1 MKQVT
6 INAQTLDNILDYL
19 RLGLSTLNS
28 AEDFTVMNLTSQ
40 QKQVVENYNLDLCEI
55 GAVGDGIADDEK
67 FVEAAL
73 KQGFRNFCFGTYMVK
88 SSRLFSY
95 LKQTKG
101 SALLSYLGN
110 LYPFGNIQDISVHL
124 NVPSDFAGIVDC
136 MNWIADKRILGTG
149 EIFIAVADGVYQ
161 QNTIINLNHI
171 DGAKIKLVGNEVDCT
186 KCVIE
191 IDNSNNRDCFFISDS
206 HSFGFINGFKIV
218 GTKGWISKGEWADQ
232 CFGAGGRAVNG
243 GILHFGS
250 QMWVDKMYYGL
261 RAMYHAKIDADYMP
275 QAGGY
280 GGGFKVTNAG
290 DVGIHA
296 YASQVQANGAEV
308 YDTAHNELGLG
319 FGFCSES
326 GGLLINEYSKSEN
339 NLKAGH
345 YALSNGTT
353 WSHGVSASG
362 NMYGVLAWGGTVEC
376 NTLGVYKTILTNNSQ
391 AGIYATYGGFVGAN
405 GASCQ
410 HNPNGVVATYQARID
425 ATAVNVEDC
434 QENGFH
440 ALNSG
445 VINGGGCIA
454 NRTQQGFVAEH
465 HGILH
470 LDSPIANNSSINGF
484 YAKVCGH
491 IFAPNLGGV
500 GNTVFANP
508 VQVQDPSAEPQ
519 NLGSYIINQ

>member
-1 MKQVT
+1 MKQMTQNKQFLENLFSYIT
-6 INAQTLDNILDYL
+6 IGINSIE
-19 RLGLSTLNS
+19 S
-28 AEDFTVMNLTSQ
+28 AENFTILPLDTQ
-40 QKQVVENYNLDLCEI
+40 QKQIIENYPLDLRLF
-55 GAVGDGIADDEK
+55 GATGDGIVNDEK
-67 FVEAAL
+67 YVEVAL
-73 KQGFRNFCFGTYMVK
+73 KQGFRNFQSGTYLIQ
-88 SSRLFSY
+88 SNFLLSY
-95 LKQTKG
+95 AKQTKG
-101 SALLSYLGN
+101 NALLSYYGN
-110 LYPFGNIQDISVHL
+110 LYSFGNIENVTVRL
-124 NVPSDFAGIVDC
+124 NVPADFSNIVDC
-136 MNWIADKRILGTG
+136 LSWLENKRILGTG
-149 EIFIAVADGVYQ
+149 EVLIDVADGTYQ
-161 QNTIINLNHI
+161 QNTTINLNHI
-171 DGAKIKLVGNEVDCT
+171 DGTKIKLIGNEADCT
-186 KCVIE
+186 KCILEV
-191 IDNSNNRDCFFISDS
+191 DNSNNQDCFFISDS
-206 HSFGFINGFKIV
+206 HSFGFINGFKVV
-218 GTKGWISKGEWADQ
+218 GTKGWISKGEWNDQ

-250 QMWVDKMYYGL
+250 QMWVDQMYYGL
-261 RAMYHAKIDADYMP
+261 RAMYHAKIDADYTP
-275 QAGGY
+275 QEGGY
-280 GGGFKVTNAG
+280 GGGFKVTHAG

-296 YASQVQANGAEV
+296 YASQIQANGAEV
-308 YDTAHNELGLG
+308 YDTAHNEEGLG

-326 GGLLINEYSKSEN
+326 GGFLINEYSKSDN

-376 NTLGVYKTILTNNSQ
+376 NTLGVYKTTLTNNSQ

-405 GASCQ
+405 GATCS
-410 HNPNGVVATYQARID
+410 NNVNGVIATYQARID

-434 QENGFH
+434 QENGFY

-454 NRTQQGFVAEH
+454 NRNKQGFVAEH
-465 HGILH
+465 HGIMH
-470 LDSPIANNSSINGF
+470 LDAPVANNSSINGF

-508 VQVQDPSAEPQ
+508 VQVQDTSAEPQ